1 MTHIASAPDRS
12 PRPPPPAALRYGIAD
27 QSSPAVGDARRIAG
41 IVHEPPLWLR
51 SIVPAD
57 EPALQRLFSR
67 LTPTEIRRRFLYSLG
82 SLPTEMAR
90 RLCTP
95 DGQLEQALVIADS
108 ALPGQRELHGVG
120 RMFMDDH
127 TLGAEFALL
136 VERSH
141 AGLGLGRRLLL
152 ALMASAR
159 NRGMRELWSHV
170 AYDNT
175 PMLRLA
181 RSMGGEQQPVD
192 GDPGVVRVRIAL
204 SE

>member
-1 MTHIASAPDRS
+1 MTPVASSHARS
-12 PRPPPPAALRYGIAD
+12 PRPPPPAAVLYGVANR
-27 QSSPAVGDARRIAG
+27 SNPVVSDARRIAD

-90 RLCTP
+90 RLCAP
-95 DGQLEQALVIADS
+95 DGQVEQALVIADS

-120 RMFMDDH
+120 RMYMDEH
-127 TLGAEFALL
+127 TLSAEFALL
-136 VERSH
+136 VERNH
-141 AGLGLGRRLLL
+141 TGLGLGRHLLL
-152 ALMASAR
+152 ALMATAR
-159 NRGMRELWSHV
+159 TRGMRELWSHV
-170 AYDNT
+170 AHDNI

-204 SE
+204 PG